1 MKKFIIFLAVILFS
15 YDAKVLPFDEF
26 DIKSAV
32 SGKIIYANKDLEAK
46 NLKNDVIIKIDSFS
60 QKVDINNTLSQISIL
75 KQEIKNQKEIVKR
88 KKETYLK
95 YKNLKTKSQLE
106 KDLKFY
112 DYMASFN
119 QLLNLKNTLFNLQN
133 NLKKLKDIVN
143 KKIVKANGYLYKIY
157 VNKNDYAVPGKLLA
171 KVYDISKEKL
181 YVYILIDEINN
192 IQNKSI
198 YINGKKSNFKI
209 TKIYRVPDENY
220 ITSYKVE
227 LVGNGLKIGD
237 IVKVEFR

>member
-15 YDAKVLPFDEF
+15 YDAKVMPFDEF
-26 DIKSAV
+26 DIKSDV

-46 NLKNDVIIKIDSFS
+46 NLKNEIIIKIDSFS
-60 QKVDINNTLSQISIL
+60 QRVDINNTLSQISIL

-88 KKETYLK
+88 KKATYLK

-112 DYMASFN
+112 DYIASFN
-119 QLLNLKNTLFNLQN
+119 QLLNLKKTLFNLQN
-133 NLKKLKDIVN
+133 SLKKLKDIVN
-143 KKIVKANGYLYKIY
+143 RKIVKVNGYLYQIY
-157 VNKNDYAVPGKLLA
+157 VNKGDYATPGRLLA
-171 KVYDISKEKL
+171 KVYDVSKEKL
-181 YVYILIDEINN
+181 YVYVPIDEIKN

-209 TKIYRVPDENY
+209 TKIYKIPDESY

-227 LVGNGLKIGD
+227 LLGNGLKIGD